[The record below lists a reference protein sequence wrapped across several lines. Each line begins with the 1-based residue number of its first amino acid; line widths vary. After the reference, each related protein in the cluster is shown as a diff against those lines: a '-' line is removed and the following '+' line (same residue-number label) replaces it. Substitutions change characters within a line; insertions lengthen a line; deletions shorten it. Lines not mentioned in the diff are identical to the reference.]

1 MDVVGPIC
9 ESGDFLAKDR
19 HLPLLA
25 SEDLLVVQTVG
36 AYGAVMG
43 STYNARPLAPE
54 VLVSGQDY
62 AVVRR
67 RATFDDMMKFE
78 TVPSW
83 LETEASSIADQGG

>member
-1 MDVVGPIC
+1 MY
-9 ESGDFLAKDR
+9 KR
-19 HLPLLA
+19 
-25 SEDLLVVQTVG
+25 QVG

-54 VLVSGQDY
+54 VLVNGQDY

-78 TVPSW
+78 TVPTW
-83 LETEASSIADQGG
+83 LEMEARPLVDRGE